1 MDAARYDAI
10 RARHDV
16 LATALADPEIATD
29 PSKMAVLGRE
39 IAAVRATLDAVEA
52 VEALRRERD
61 DLAELAASDD
71 AEIVALADADRP
83 RVEAALAEAE
93 AALRLNLIPHDPA
106 DARDAIVEVRAGTGG
121 DEAALFAGDLVRMYE
136 RYAARQGWR
145 VEVFDAAEGNAGGFK
160 EIVFAV
166 KGTGVFGAMKYERG
180 VHRVQR
186 VPATESQGRLHTSA
200 ATVAVLPEAEAADV
214 TIRPEDLRIDVYRA
228 SGAGGQ
234 HVNRTESAVRIT
246 HLPTNTV
253 VTCQDERSQ
262 HQNREKAMRFLRARL
277 YEAEQ
282 ERLAAERA
290 AERREQVSTG
300 DRSAKI
306 RTYHFPQDRFTDH
319 RLEGD
324 AKNHPLRS
332 VLDGDLAPVVE
343 ALRTQEAERRV
354 AEAG

>member
-1 MDAARYDAI
+1 
-10 RARHDV
+10 
-16 LATALADPEIATD
+16 
-29 PSKMAVLGRE
+29 
-39 IAAVRATLDAVEA
+39 
-52 VEALRRERD
+52 
-61 DLAELAASDD
+61 
-71 AEIVALADADRP
+71 
-83 RVEAALAEAE
+83 
-93 AALRLNLIPHDPA
+93 
-106 DARDAIVEVRAGTGG
+106 
-121 DEAALFAGDLVRMYE
+121 
-136 RYAARQGWR
+136 
-145 VEVFDAAEGNAGGFK
+145 
-160 EIVFAV
+160 
-166 KGTGVFGAMKYERG
+166 
-180 VHRVQR
+180 
-186 VPATESQGRLHTSA
+186 
-200 ATVAVLPEAEAADV
+200 
-214 TIRPEDLRIDVYRA
+214 
-228 SGAGGQ
+228 
-234 HVNRTESAVRIT
+234 VNRTESAVRIT